1 MGNCPLRDVGDGEGF
16 WEMSRGPRF
25 RRQFSSAST
34 SLRGLVHL
42 LPGASLNPGKSWPLV
57 VVELSVETGGPGSR
71 ASFSVPEH
79 RSSNS
84 NLGVTEGGEISEQQI
99 SQLGNCRI
107 FNNFHFSKRRA
118 KPWKRRSIFW
128 KKFSETCRHVIAFFK
143 VRKEAHWG
151 HPSPPYHHG
160 DQGGS
165 AG

>member
-99 SQLGNCRI
+99 SQLGNCRT
-107 FNNFHFSKRRA
+107 FYKFSLSKKTSETMEEGGPSFGNFFS
-118 KPWKRRSIFW
+118 
-128 KKFSETCRHVIAFFK
+128 SETCRHVIHFFK
-143 VRKEAHWG
+143 VRKGA
-151 HPSPPYHHG
+151 
-160 DQGGS
+160 Q
-165 AG
+165 

>member
-84 NLGVTEGGEISEQQI
+84 NLGVTEGGEISE
-99 SQLGNCRI
+99 SLS
-107 FNNFHFSKRRA
+107 FSSD
-118 KPWKRRSIFW
+118 P
-128 KKFSETCRHVIAFFK
+128 
-143 VRKEAHWG
+143 
-151 HPSPPYHHG
+151 
-160 DQGGS
+160 
-165 AG
+165 

>member
-99 SQLGNCRI
+99 SQLGNCRT
-107 FNNFHFSKRRA
+107 FY
-118 KPWKRRSIFW
+118 
-128 KKFSETCRHVIAFFK
+128 KFSLSKKTSETM
-143 VRKEAHWG
+143 EEG
-151 HPSPPYHHG
+151 GPSFG
-160 DQGGS
+160 K
-165 AG
+165 